1 MPEFHYPHNNYLS
14 AREVTKMN
22 FKLFGNSHPDEDYTD
37 IIEEILEEWRRQV
50 RQSHNV
56 ALTVIGT
63 SAILA
68 FVGVGLVYANKVQ
81 EGAVTTAAGG
91 VTTVAAT
98 RFANQKKKE
107 LQQMMELVEKRRA
120 KEELRKMI
128 PRPQAPPP
136 VKPR

>member
-1 MPEFHYPHNNYLS
+1 MKSNLS
-14 AREVTKMN
+14 SK
-22 FKLFGNSHPDEDYTD
+22 SHPDQDYSD
-37 IIEEILEEWRRQV
+37 IAEEILEEWLRQA

-56 ALTVIGT
+56 ALTVIGA

-68 FVGVGLVYANKVQ
+68 FVGVGLVYSNKVQ
-81 EGAVTTAAGG
+81 EGAITTTAGG

-120 KEELRKMI
+120 KEESRKKI
-128 PRPQAPPP
+128 PRPQAAPP

>member
-1 MPEFHYPHNNYLS
+1 
-14 AREVTKMN
+14 MN
-22 FKLFGNSHPDEDYTD
+22 FNLSSKSHPDEDYSD
-37 IIEEILEEWRRQV
+37 IAEEIQEEFLRQV
-50 RQSHNV
+50 RQSYNV

-63 SAILA
+63 SAIFA
-68 FVGVGLVYANKVQ
+68 FVGVGLVYANKVE
-81 EGAVTTAAGG
+81 EGAITTAAGG

-120 KEELRKMI
+120 KEESRKMI
-128 PRPQAPPP
+128 PRPQAMPP

>member
-1 MPEFHYPHNNYLS
+1 
-14 AREVTKMN
+14 MN
-22 FKLFGNSHPDEDYTD
+22 FNLFGKSHADEDYSD
-37 IIEEILEEWRRQV
+37 IAQEILEEGLRQAS
-50 RQSHNV
+50 QSHNV
-56 ALTVIGT
+56 AVIVIAT

-68 FVGVGLVYANKVQ
+68 FAGVGLVYSNKVQ
-81 EGAVTTAAGG
+81 EGAITTTAGG

-120 KEELRKMI
+120 KEESRKMI
-128 PRPQAPPP
+128 PRPQALPP

>member
-1 MPEFHYPHNNYLS
+1 
-14 AREVTKMN
+14 MN
-22 FKLFGNSHPDEDYTD
+22 FNLSSNSHPDEDYTD
-37 IIEEILEEWRRQV
+37 ITAEILEEWLRQV
-50 RQSHNV
+50 RQSYKV

-63 SAILA
+63 SAIFA
-68 FVGVGLVYANKVQ
+68 FVGVGLVYSNKVQ
-81 EGAVTTAAGG
+81 EGAITTTAGG

-120 KEELRKMI
+120 KEEELPKMI
-128 PRPQAPPP
+128 PRPQAAPP

>member
-1 MPEFHYPHNNYLS
+1 
-14 AREVTKMN
+14 MN
-22 FKLFGNSHPDEDYTD
+22 FKLFGNSHPDEDYSD
-37 IIEEILEEWRRQV
+37 IAEEILQEWLRQA

-56 ALTVIGT
+56 ALTVIVT

-68 FVGVGLVYANKVQ
+68 FAGVGLVYSNKVQ
-81 EGAVTTAAGG
+81 EGAITTTAGG

-120 KEELRKMI
+120 KEEELPKMI
-128 PRPQAPPP
+128 PRPQAAPP

>member
-1 MPEFHYPHNNYLS
+1 
-14 AREVTKMN
+14 MN
-22 FKLFGNSHPDEDYTD
+22 FNLFGNSQPDQDYSD
-37 IIEEILEEWRRQV
+37 LAEEILEELLRQV
-50 RQSHNV
+50 RQSYNV

-107 LQQMMELVEKRRA
+107 LQEMMELVEKRRA
-120 KEELRKMI
+120 KEELRKKI
-128 PRPQAPPP
+128 PRPQALPP

>member
-1 MPEFHYPHNNYLS
+1 
-14 AREVTKMN
+14 MN
-22 FKLFGNSHPDEDYTD
+22 FNLFGNSHPDEDYSD
-37 IIEEILEEWRRQV
+37 ITEEILEEWLRQA

-120 KEELRKMI
+120 KEESRKMI
-128 PRPQAPPP
+128 PRPQALPP

>member
-1 MPEFHYPHNNYLS
+1 MKRHLS
-14 AREVTKMN
+14 SK
-22 FKLFGNSHPDEDYTD
+22 SHPDEDYSD
-37 IIEEILEEWRRQV
+37 FAEEILEEWRRQV

-120 KEELRKMI
+120 KEESRKRI
-128 PRPQAPPP
+128 PHPPAMPP
-136 VKPR
+136 VKRTQARQSL

>member
-1 MPEFHYPHNNYLS
+1 MKSSLS
-14 AREVTKMN
+14 SK
-22 FKLFGNSHPDEDYTD
+22 SHPDEDYSD
-37 IIEEILEEWRRQV
+37 IAEEILQEWLRQA

-56 ALTVIGT
+56 ALTVIAT

-68 FVGVGLVYANKVQ
+68 FAGVGLVYSNKVQ
-81 EGAVTTAAGG
+81 EGAITTTAGG

-120 KEELRKMI
+120 KEEEFRKMI
-128 PRPQAPPP
+128 PRPSAVDP

>member
-1 MPEFHYPHNNYLS
+1 MKSNLS
-14 AREVTKMN
+14 SK
-22 FKLFGNSHPDEDYTD
+22 SHPDQDYSD
-37 IIEEILEEWRRQV
+37 IAEEILEEWLRQA
-50 RQSHNV
+50 RQSYNV

-68 FVGVGLVYANKVQ
+68 FVGVGLVYVNQVR
-81 EGAVTTAAGG
+81 EGAITTAAGG

-107 LQQMMELVEKRRA
+107 LQEMMELVEKRRA
-120 KEELRKMI
+120 KEELRKKI

>member
-1 MPEFHYPHNNYLS
+1 
-14 AREVTKMN
+14 MN
-22 FKLFGNSHPDEDYTD
+22 FKLFGNSQPDEDYSD
-37 IIEEILEEWRRQV
+37 ITEEILEEWLRQV
-50 RQSHNV
+50 RQSYNV

-68 FVGVGLVYANKVQ
+68 FAGVGLVYSNKVH

-91 VTTVAAT
+91 VTTVATT
-98 RFANQKKKE
+98 RFVNQKKKE

-120 KEELRKMI
+120 KEESRKMI
-128 PRPQAPPP
+128 PRPQAMPP

>member
-1 MPEFHYPHNNYLS
+1 MKCH
-14 AREVTKMN
+14 
-22 FKLFGNSHPDEDYTD
+22 LFGNSQPQENYSD
-37 IIEEILEEWRRQV
+37 IAEEILEELLRQV

-68 FVGVGLVYANKVQ
+68 FVSVGLVYSNKVQ
-81 EGAVTTAAGG
+81 EGAITTTAGG

-120 KEELRKMI
+120 KEELPKMI
-128 PRPQAPPP
+128 PRPQAAPP

>member
-1 MPEFHYPHNNYLS
+1 MKSNLS
-14 AREVTKMN
+14 SK
-22 FKLFGNSHPDEDYTD
+22 SQPDEDYSD
-37 IIEEILEEWRRQV
+37 IAEEILEELLRQV
-50 RQSHNV
+50 RQSYNV
-56 ALTVIGT
+56 ALTIIGT

-68 FVGVGLVYANKVQ
+68 FVGVGLVYSNKVQ
-81 EGAVTTAAGG
+81 EGAITTAAGG

-120 KEELRKMI
+120 KEELPKKI
-128 PRPQAPPP
+128 PRPQAAPP

>member
-1 MPEFHYPHNNYLS
+1 
-14 AREVTKMN
+14 MN
-22 FKLFGNSHPDEDYTD
+22 FNLFGNSHPDEDYSE
-37 IIEEILEEWRRQV
+37 IAEEILEELLRQV

-63 SAILA
+63 WAILA
-68 FVGVGLVYANKVQ
+68 FVGVGLFYANKVQ

-120 KEELRKMI
+120 KEESRKMI
-128 PRPQAPPP
+128 PRPQAMPP
-136 VKPR
+136 VKPRSARQSLGTR

>member
-1 MPEFHYPHNNYLS
+1 
-14 AREVTKMN
+14 MN
-22 FKLFGNSHPDEDYTD
+22 FNLFGNSHPDEDYSD
-37 IIEEILEEWRRQV
+37 IAEEILEELLRQV
-50 RQSHNV
+50 RQSYNV

-128 PRPQAPPP
+128 PRPQAMPP